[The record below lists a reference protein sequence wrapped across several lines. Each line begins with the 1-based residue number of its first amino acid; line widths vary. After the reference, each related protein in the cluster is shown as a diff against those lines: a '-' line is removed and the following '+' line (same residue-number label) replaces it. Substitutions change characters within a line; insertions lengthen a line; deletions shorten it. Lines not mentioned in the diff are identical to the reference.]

1 MYSSSTCFKSS
12 TVSKIYRSIWEAWR
26 TLVSAELCW
35 IPILIKLAV
44 LLLKHSELGYF
55 PFSRSLFYHCLYDCT
70 IQIIHD
76 DIIKFLNVLFF
87 FFFFQNWTVHGLY
100 WGSYKIHRPV
110 VLEDSIR
117 ELLSWVAKGRI
128 TIHISHT
135 YSLSE
140 VQNSLFLSLINWA
153 KF

>member
-87 FFFFQNWTVHGLY
+87 FFSRTGLCMDFIGAAIKY
-100 WGSYKIHRPV
+100 IDLLCSKIQSGSCFPGWQRAGLPSTFLI
-110 VLEDSIR
+110 L
-117 ELLSWVAKGRI
+117 
-128 TIHISHT
+128 TIYQRSRT
-135 YSLSE
+135 PSFSL
-140 VQNSLFLSLINWA
+140 
-153 KF
+153 